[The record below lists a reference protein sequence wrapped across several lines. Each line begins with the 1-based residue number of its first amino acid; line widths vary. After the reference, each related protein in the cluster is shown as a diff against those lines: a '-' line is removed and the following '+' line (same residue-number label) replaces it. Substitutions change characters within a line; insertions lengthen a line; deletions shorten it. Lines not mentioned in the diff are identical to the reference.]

1 MEIFNTFGLSD
12 EDKVKID
19 VVIKKFE
26 EYCTPKTNL
35 TYERQVFNTRAHEAT
50 EGIDAYVTELR
61 KLARNCQFGELHDSL
76 IRDRIVC
83 GIRISEARKRLL
95 FNMKLDAGA
104 QCNVFPY
111 ALYCKLTRE
120 KMRKSKT
127 RLVSYTGHKIHVI
140 GKATRHYK

>member
-1 MEIFNTFGLSD
+1 M
-12 EDKVKID
+12 
-19 VVIKKFE
+19 
-26 EYCTPKTNL
+26 
-35 TYERQVFNTRAHEAT
+35 
-50 EGIDAYVTELR
+50 ELR
-61 KLARNCQFGELHDSL
+61 KLVRNCQFGELHDSL

-127 RLVSYTGHKIHVI
+127 RLVSYTGHKIHVM
-140 GKATRHYK
+140 GKATRHYR